1 MLPTKLYLDTA
12 RLGQTSPSA
21 LQAQIDFARLTAED
35 PSSLYFEKFIRDGVD
50 ACPEIADRFP
60 GLAHWHGIADLKRR
74 LASMAGD
81 PDRLRVLLANRSAE
95 LMRLAAHCQFQ
106 VCRNVL
112 VTDLSWPNWLAILKE
127 EATRAGG
134 RVTMAHISRAIMQ
147 DRCSSDDVCHHLS
160 QVYATH
166 ECDGL
171 FLPIVSNLGVHLP
184 VAKIVAALRTVGSV
198 NYTIA
203 DGAQALNHVDL
214 TEPMKVSDF
223 IVAGAHKWL
232 CAGQPLGIGICS
244 SIVGTDVEA
253 VSVQAVSVDD
263 SLFAGSRRMTADGE
277 NGSMETVNLS
287 PFFAC
292 SGALTDAE
300 APVLNVAS
308 ESRIRNTF
316 RLAKLFVGS
325 DWIRMA
331 TTNELQAGILL
342 IRPADPSVFAR
353 NVRPHFME
361 HGIAVSTYAD
371 GTVRVSAPVEDVNTS
386 QELLVRGAL
395 RNMPRGSSI
404 HDCRLNRRECG
415 PWPSSRQSRD
425 RS

>member
-35 PSSLYFEKFIRDGVD
+35 PSSLYFEKFLRDGVD

-81 PDRLRVLLANRSAE
+81 PDQLRVLLANRSAE
-95 LMRLAAHCQFQ
+95 LMRLAARCQFQ

-134 RVTMAHISRAIMQ
+134 RVTMAHISRAIMRA
-147 DRCSSDDVCHHLS
+147 RCSSDDVCHHLS
-160 QVYATH
+160 RVYATH

-184 VAKIVAALRTVGSV
+184 VAKIVTALRTVSPV

-214 TEPMKVSDF
+214 TEPMKASDF
-223 IVAGAHKWL
+223 IIAGAHKWMRAYL
-232 CAGQPLGIGICS
+232 PMAIGFLGNYAVNTNASILACTETEIAKQDDPL
-244 SIVGTDVEA
+244 V
-253 VSVQAVSVDD
+253 
-263 SLFAGSRRMTADGE
+263 RMTQSDNNDYA
-277 NGSMETVNLS
+277 ETVNLS
-287 PFFAC
+287 PFAAC
-292 SGALTDAE
+292 SGALTDIQM
-300 APVLNVAS
+300 LNPSRHPCLSPTNSNAIVAV
-308 ESRIRNTF
+308 SRTTSWQPITPKNEF
-316 RLAKLFVGS
+316 RS
-325 DWIRMA
+325 S
-331 TTNELQAGILL
+331 ILL
-342 IRPADPSVFAR
+342 IRSQLPQIRRSAPFAIRANLHRTGVTASSYPA
-353 NVRPHFME
+353 
-361 HGIAVSTYAD
+361 GY
-371 GTVRVSAPVEDVNTS
+371 VRVSVPSESITPEQRCILA
-386 QELLVRGAL
+386 QAL
-395 RNMPRGSSI
+395 DAFTRNSEIALPGLRI
-404 HDCRLNRRECG
+404 
-415 PWPSSRQSRD
+415 Q
-425 RS
+425 